1 MLGKGFIMDSK
12 SSTEK
17 LIKQLLT
24 EKNAKYKNGI
34 YHFTQTNLAYNSN
47 RIEGSKL
54 SHEHTINLFN
64 THTIL
69 SNGDE
74 VIDSNDIIE
83 TMNHFRA
90 FDYILNNYNIPIN
103 EQMIKQ
109 LHKILKTNTTD
120 SDLDWFNV
128 GEYKKLPNTIGEKE
142 TCPPEEVANQIEKLI
157 ENYQMLPAHDFHAI
171 LKFHVDFESIHPFQD
186 GNGRVG
192 RLLLFKEC
200 LQYGII
206 PFIIDNDHKQFYYRG
221 LREFY
226 REPGYLTDTCL
237 SAQDKYTAY
246 CKHFVKDFV

>member
-1 MLGKGFIMDSK
+1 MAFK
-12 SSTEK
+12 SNVEK
-17 LIKQLLT
+17 LIEQLLA
-24 EKNAKYKNGI
+24 EKKAKYKNGI

-54 SHEHTINLFN
+54 SREHTINLFN

-90 FDYILNNYNIPIN
+90 FDYILNNYDVSIN

-109 LHKILKTNTTD
+109 IHKILKANTTD
-120 SDLDWFNV
+120 GDLDWFNV
-128 GEYKKLPNTIGEKE
+128 GEYKKLPNTIGDKE
-142 TCPPEEVANQIEKLI
+142 TCPPDEVAGQIEQLI
-157 ENYQMLPAHDFHAI
+157 DDYQMLPAYDFHAI
-171 LKFHVDFESIHPFQD
+171 LKFHVDFEAIHPFQD

-200 LQYGII
+200 LQHDII
-206 PFIIDNDHKQFYYRG
+206 PFIIDNDYKQFYYRG

-246 CKHFVKDFV
+246 CRHFVKDFQLN

>member
-1 MLGKGFIMDSK
+1 MD
-12 SSTEK
+12 TNNVDK
-17 LIKQLLT
+17 LIKQLIS
-24 EKNAKYKNGI
+24 EKAAEYKNGI
-34 YHFTQTNLAYNSN
+34 YHFTQTSLAYNSN

-90 FDYILNNYNIPIN
+90 FDYILQNYAQPLN
-103 EQMIKQ
+103 EDFIKH
-109 LHKILKTNTTD
+109 LHRILKSNTTD
-120 SDLDWFNV
+120 ADQDWFNV
-128 GEYKKLPNTIGEKE
+128 GEYKALANTIGDKE
-142 TCPPEEVANQIEKLI
+142 TCPPEKVAAEISKLI
-157 ENYQMLPAHDFHAI
+157 NSYLQLSNHDFHAL
-171 LKFHVDFESIHPFQD
+171 LKFHVDFEAIHPFQD

-192 RLLLFKEC
+192 RLILFKEC
-200 LQYGII
+200 LNYNII

-246 CKHFVKDFV
+246 CKHFVKDFH

>member
-1 MLGKGFIMDSK
+1 MN
-12 SSTEK
+12 TTNVEK
-17 LIKQLLT
+17 LIKQLLS
-24 EKNAKYKNGI
+24 EKAAKYKNGI
-34 YHFTQTNLAYNSN
+34 YHFTQTNLAFNSN

-54 SHEHTINLFN
+54 SHEHTVNLFN

-90 FDYILNNYNIPIN
+90 FDYILQNHDQPLSEAI
-103 EQMIKQ
+103 IKQ
-109 LHKILKTNTTD
+109 IHKILKANTTD
-120 SDLDWFNV
+120 ADLDWFNI
-128 GEYKKLPNTIGEKE
+128 GEYKALANTIGDKE
-142 TCPPEEVANQIEKLI
+142 TCPPENVAYEMQKLI
-157 ENYQMLPAHDFHAI
+157 ACYQNLPQHDFHAL

-192 RLLLFKEC
+192 RLILFKEC
-200 LQYGII
+200 LNHNIV

-221 LREFY
+221 LREFH

-237 SAQDKYTAY
+237 SAQDKYVAY
-246 CKHFVKDFV
+246 CRHLVKDFS

>member
-1 MLGKGFIMDSK
+1 MNNNNVN
-12 SSTEK
+12 K
-17 LIKQLLT
+17 LIKQLIS
-24 EKNAKYKNGI
+24 EKAAKYKNGI

-83 TMNHFRA
+83 TLNHFRA
-90 FDYILNNYNIPIN
+90 FDYILKNYAEPLN
-103 EQMIKQ
+103 EKLIKH
-109 LHKILKTNTTD
+109 LHGILKANTTD

-128 GEYKKLPNTIGEKE
+128 GEYKALANTIGEKE
-142 TCPPEEVANQIEKLI
+142 TCPPQEVAGKMHKLLA
-157 ENYQMLPAHDFHAI
+157 NYCKQTGYDLHTL
-171 LKFHVDFESIHPFQD
+171 LKFHVDFEAIHPFQD

-200 LQYGII
+200 LNHNII

-246 CKHFVKDFV
+246 CKHLVKDFN

>member
-1 MLGKGFIMDSK
+1 MSPQENVQRLIHQLK
-12 SSTEK
+12 TE
-17 LIKQLLT
+17 QA
-24 EKNAKYKNGI
+24 AKYKNGI
-34 YHFTQTNLAYNSN
+34 YHYTQTSLAYNSN

-69 SNGDE
+69 SSGDE

-90 FDYILNNYNIPIN
+90 FDYILKNYDQPTD
-103 EQMIKQ
+103 EKFIKQ
-109 LHKILKTNTTD
+109 LHKILKANTTD
-120 SDLDWFNV
+120 ADLDWFNV
-128 GEYKKLPNTIGEKE
+128 GEYKGLPNTIGDKE
-142 TCPPEEVANQIEKLI
+142 TCSPDNVAEEIQKLLTH
-157 ENYQMLPAHDFHAI
+157 YQNMGGHDFHDL
-171 LKFHVDFESIHPFQD
+171 LKFHVDFEAIHPFQD

-192 RLLLFKEC
+192 RLLLFKDC
-200 LQYGII
+200 LAFGIV

-246 CKHFVKDFV
+246 CKHFVKDFTE